1 MDNTLQDT
9 FHLWAKYL
17 LNHPFIDED
26 GPCCRR
32 CSIRQRLANC
42 WEGCEM
48 CLDGWMLTRLNRHH
62 RTLLQEYA
70 RRFLGSCSSSCSSC
84 GDDMS
89 SLQWRAYWW
98 RTRWFGDQWLLTR
111 WEASMWD
118 EEACDHYGIAVLVI
132 EVNRLC
138 ATLETLGRFTLSLG
152 RPGGRPSDGG
162 TIPDASCCRHY

>member
-1 MDNTLQDT
+1 MENTLLDT
-9 FHLWAKYL
+9 FPLWAKSL
-17 LNHPFIDED
+17 LSHPFIDED

-32 CSIRQRLANC
+32 CSIRQRLATC
-42 WEGCEM
+42 GKGCEM
-48 CLDGWMLTRLNRHH
+48 CLDGWMLTRLNDHY
-62 RTLLQEYA
+62 RTLLKEYA

-118 EEACDHYGIAVLVI
+118 EEACYHYGIAVLDERGQPAI
-132 EVNRLC
+132 SHTGDPW
-138 ATLETLGRFTLSLG
+138 TLHSLA
-152 RPGGRPSDGG
+152 RTTRRS
-162 TIPDASCCRHY
+162 AQ